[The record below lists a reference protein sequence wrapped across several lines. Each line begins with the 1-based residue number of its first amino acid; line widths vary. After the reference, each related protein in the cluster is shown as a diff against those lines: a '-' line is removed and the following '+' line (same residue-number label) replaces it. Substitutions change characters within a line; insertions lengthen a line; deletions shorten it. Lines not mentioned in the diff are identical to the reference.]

1 MDTEFDIYNLIKNE
15 KKKISIT
22 SLNNIPKFFIKYYSK
37 FIFIIKKELYKIN
50 QNDEMFYNYVD
61 NISNLIFQIF
71 WIIILGS
78 FNQHITIF
86 FLERASIL
94 FYEFVNLA
102 SKNKNYKI
110 QNVSIVYDAILF
122 TFNKS
127 IGNTTIKQI
136 IDNNH
141 NISKIMFNKINIIR
155 EWSNLAIKIINNNII
170 KKNELPNK
178 QLTILLYNLYTIYK
192 NVNIDKYL
200 VFKFNN
206 IFNDFNINQT
216 NFILKIIT
224 DILINFININFFKY
238 HNDDK
243 EIVNFIDYLNN
254 SLDKLIYDN
263 NFFDN
268 FDNFDEIYKKKIY
281 LKFKDSIMRY
291 INY

>member
-1 MDTEFDIYNLIKNE
+1 
-15 KKKISIT
+15 
-22 SLNNIPKFFIKYYSK
+22 
-37 FIFIIKKELYKIN
+37 
-50 QNDEMFYNYVD
+50 MFYNYVD